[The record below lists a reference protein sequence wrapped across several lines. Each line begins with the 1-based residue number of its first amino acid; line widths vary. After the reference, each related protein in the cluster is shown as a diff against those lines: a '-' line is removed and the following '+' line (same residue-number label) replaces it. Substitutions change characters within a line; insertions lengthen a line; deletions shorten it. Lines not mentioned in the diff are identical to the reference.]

1 MKVISLLS
9 FLVLA
14 LSISPASAQTPVTAQ
29 MAQQYANDC
38 INQPQVTMD
47 KATITQF
54 CQCTAAQIQQHITL
68 EDIRAQSGNDQA
80 ARIALNK
87 TVTQVYAPCI
97 RYPVRALVMRRCANE
112 PQTANNPALCNCS
125 ADGLA
130 NYTQIEAPRQLL
142 GLFAQN
148 PNITDPSTAFMSTP
162 QFQAAEKQIAE
173 NCSKQ
178 TAN

>member
-1 MKVISLLS
+1 MKIISLLS

-14 LSISPASAQTPVTAQ
+14 LTVSPASAQTPVTSE
-29 MAQQYANDC
+29 MALQYANNC
-38 INQPQVTMD
+38 VNQPQVTMD
-47 KATITQF
+47 AATITQF
-54 CQCTAAQIQQHITL
+54 CHCTAAQIQKFITI

-80 ARIALNK
+80 ARNALNK
-87 TVTQVYAPCI
+87 TVTHVYAPCI
-97 RYPVRALVMRRCANE
+97 SHPVRALVVKRCANV

-130 NYTQIEAPRQLL
+130 NYTQMEAPKQLL
-142 GLFAQN
+142 SLFAQN

-173 NCSKQ
+173 TCSKQ
-178 TAN
+178 YAN